1 MKNNFLKLILLL
13 TLVFALAASLASCE
27 ALGFLGDDS
36 SDNGDENSG
45 NEGSGSNDNG
55 DSDPQPDTQG
65 HTHSFSDWMVTSPST
80 CIKSGEMARV
90 CFDCFERESTVL
102 EKADHSFVNSRCTV
116 CEIAQCS
123 LKTEAFDY
131 SKVPAHSEEEYV
143 IVNENVP
150 FFTADE
156 IVTVSYESYGE
167 FDALGRCTAAMAC
180 IGKDIMP
187 DGPRGSNPSF
197 KPTGWVQ
204 AEYSFISGKYLYN
217 RCHLIAWQLSA
228 ETTNR
233 QNLITGTKYMN
244 QAMIEWENDVADY
257 INKNLT
263 NHVMFRVTPI
273 FLGDNLLAEGIL
285 LEAYSV
291 EDNGEG
297 ISLNMFFYNVQP
309 GVEID
314 YATGVSQVASV
325 SVYYEMLC
333 LEYYESL
340 AKYAAKEA
348 DGFTKE
354 ERNLI
359 EYYTAA

>member
-1 MKNNFLKLILLL
+1 MKNSLLKLLLFICLVLAL
-13 TLVFALAASLASCE
+13 TLSFASCE
-27 ALGFLGDDS
+27 IAGS
-36 SDNGDENSG
+36 SDASQNNSA
-45 NEGSGSNDNG
+45 NDNSANDNSS
-55 DSDPQPDTQG
+55 DSDTGTD
-65 HTHSFSDWMVTSPST
+65 HTHDFSDWITTKPAS
-80 CIKSGEMARV
+80 CLEAGEDARV
-90 CFDCFERESTVL
+90 CWCGERESKVIAPAGHNYNNG
-102 EKADHSFVNSRCTV
+102 KCSV
-116 CEIAQCS
+116 CGVVQLS
-123 LKTEAFDY
+123 VTMQTFDY
-131 SKVPAHSEEEYV
+131 SKIPAYAGNEY
-143 IVNENVP
+143 ITINDNVP

-156 IVTVSYESYGE
+156 IVTVSYETYGE
-167 FDALGRCTAAMAC
+167 FDSLGRCTTAMAC

-187 DGPRGSNPSF
+187 DGERGNNPSF
-197 KPTGWVQ
+197 QPTGWIQ
-204 AEYSFISGKYLYN
+204 AQYSFVSGKYLYN

-233 QNLITGTKYMN
+233 QNLITGTRYMN

-257 INKNLT
+257 INKNLS

-273 FLGDNLLAEGIL
+273 FLGDNLLAHGIL

-291 EDNGEG
+291 EDSGVG

-314 YATGVSQVASV
+314 YATGASSVASGN
-325 SVYYEMLC
+325 SCYEMLFI
-333 LEYYESL
+333 EYYQSL

-354 ERNLI
+354 ERALI